1 MRNTVVCSFNYKL
14 VVLFS
19 MFHQGKKCR
28 LCDNF
33 IFHTTD
39 LANMQVMLKIVGLF
53 NSMTSILVQLYA
65 ST

>member
-1 MRNTVVCSFNYKL
+1 MVCSFNYKL
-14 VVLFS
+14 IVLVS
-19 MFHQGKKCR
+19 LFHQGNKCR

-33 IFHTTD
+33 IFHNID

-53 NSMTSILVQLYA
+53 NSMTSILVRLYA